1 MKYIN
6 IMVIAIIAL
15 LILSGCGKN
24 GKTTANAG
32 DKVTVYKSN
41 TCGCCSIY
49 VDYLKG
55 KGKMNVEVVNLDDIS
70 KIKTQYN
77 IPSMLQSCHT
87 TVIGN
92 YFIEGHIPLEAIQ
105 KLMAEK
111 PDILGIAMPGMPSGS
126 PGMPGS
132 KTGDFLI
139 YSVKKDGTYDTF
151 MTL

>member
-6 IMVIAIIAL
+6 IIVIAVIAL
-15 LILSGCGKN
+15 LILSGCSAN
-24 GKTTANAG
+24 GKTTANPG
-32 DKVTVYKSN
+32 EKVTVYKSN
-41 TCGCCSIY
+41 TCGCCSLY

-55 KGKMNVEVVNLDDIS
+55 KGKMNVEVVNLDDVS
-70 KIKTQYN
+70 SIKSQYN

>member
-6 IMVIAIIAL
+6 IAIIAIIAL
-15 LILSGCGKN
+15 LIVSGCSKN
-24 GKTTANAG
+24 GKTIENAG
-32 DKVTVYKSN
+32 EKVTVYKSN
-41 TCGCCSIY
+41 TCGCCSLY
-49 VDYLKG
+49 VDYLRG

-77 IPSMLQSCHT
+77 VPSMLQSCHT
-87 TVIGN
+87 TVIGD

>member
-32 DKVTVYKSN
+32 EKVTVYKSN
-41 TCGCCSIY
+41 TCGCCSLY

-55 KGKMNVEVVNLDDIS
+55 KGKMNVEVVNLDDVS
-70 KIKTQYN
+70 SIKSQYN

-111 PDILGIAMPGMPSGS
+111 P
-126 PGMPGS
+126 
-132 KTGDFLI
+132 
-139 YSVKKDGTYDTF
+139 
-151 MTL
+151 

>member
-32 DKVTVYKSN
+32 EKVTVYKSN
-41 TCGCCSIY
+41 TCGCCSLY

-55 KGKMNVEVVNLDDIS
+55 KGKMNVEVVNLDDVS
-70 KIKTQYN
+70 SIKSQYN